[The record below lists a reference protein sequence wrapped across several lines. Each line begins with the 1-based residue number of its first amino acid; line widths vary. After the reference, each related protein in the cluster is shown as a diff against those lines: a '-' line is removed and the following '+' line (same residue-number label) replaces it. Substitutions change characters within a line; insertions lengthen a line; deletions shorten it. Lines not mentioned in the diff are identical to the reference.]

1 MSSGRLSE
9 WSKKKLKIYSS
20 GKKLKIN
27 LLLHEG
33 EFFFHFFEIILFEGF
48 AIKNYAPTFASPYRK
63 DGK

>member
-1 MSSGRLSE
+1 MASGRLSE
-9 WSKKKLKIYSS
+9 WSEKKLKIYSS

-27 LLLHEG
+27 LLLHEA

>member
-1 MSSGRLSE
+1 MDSDSASVWGE
-9 WSKKKLKIYSS
+9 KKLKIYSS